1 MFLVLFILVKIYIY
15 NLTSFLIP
23 NLIFLQLM
31 ILSQQETMQKYTIIG
46 LDTLINGIFILMI
59 MLIFF
64 IEMM

>member
-31 ILSQQETMQKYTIIG
+31 ILSQRETMQKYTIIG